1 MGFTAA
7 LAPPATARVIRY
19 FFQRPAPR
27 QPPSHL
33 AHFVCAGG
41 HRTEPHCGCGGVRGD
56 GPVQLPY
63 LTIYVP
69 TYGREYSVSSPQT
82 DTTNQQRATSET
94 KQTPKAHQIQLR
106 GEGFLVLLA
115 APPPRAARVGSSGG
129 GGYFDVGSPASWRF
143 KKRKELP
150 QPLTCRAT
158 TKVLLWHG

>member
-1 MGFTAA
+1 M
-7 LAPPATARVIRY
+7 
-19 FFQRPAPR
+19 
-27 QPPSHL
+27 
-33 AHFVCAGG
+33 
-41 HRTEPHCGCGGVRGD
+41 RGD

-63 LTIYVP
+63 LTIYVS
-69 TYGREYSVSSPQT
+69 TYGREFSVSSPQT

-143 KKRKELP
+143 KKRKENLSSLCPSPSRAGQQQRSFWGTVDMVASRP
-150 QPLTCRAT
+150 QGSPLRRDAQAGDRAVAVHRRPRDET
-158 TKVLLWHG
+158 TQMPAAHPR